1 MHGAE
6 VVCGAIDRLSA
17 RDSSGELCT
26 TRCSDVRVARYDVGP
41 VRRAFLMRG
50 RPLAF
55 ALVLGFASHMA
66 WSATFDAAMR
76 LPEHYRLVPERSSVA
91 LSVQIIG
98 HTHLRMR
105 FRRIDA
111 ELDRPPGRA
120 DDPLVTV
127 TIDAASVDAN
137 KPFATPIVKSRAVLD
152 VEHYPS
158 IRFSSTRFVRTANDT
173 GFLTGNL
180 TIRGATRPVT
190 LFVTFERSDG
200 HPVREDDSLTFAADG
215 HFSRTAFGL
224 SAWSSTVGDDI
235 HMTIHAEFIPVR

>member
-1 MHGAE
+1 MAWIH
-6 VVCGAIDRLSA
+6 A
-17 RDSSGELCT
+17 R
-26 TRCSDVRVARYDVGP
+26 R
-41 VRRAFLMRG
+41 
-50 RPLAF
+50 LAF
-55 ALVLGFASHMA
+55 ALLLGFMSQMA
-66 WSATFDAAMR
+66 WSATFGAATR

-111 ELDRPPGRA
+111 ELDRPPGHA

-158 IRFSSTRFVRTANDT
+158 IRFASTRFVKTANDT

-190 LFVTFERSDG
+190 LFVTFEERSDG
-200 HPVREDDSLTFAADG
+200 HPLRQDQSVSFAADG
-215 HFSRTAFGL
+215 HFSRAAFGL
-224 SAWSSTVGDDI
+224 SAWSSTIGDDI
-235 HMTIHAEFIPVR
+235 HLTIHAEFIPVR